1 MEVPLSNYC
10 VELSII
16 LTGPFV
22 IGNTIIVN
30 LNNSGRAED
39 ICLNIKRKPS
49 WAQVSVYDFPTVALP
64 YRMLSSK
71 YFWVK
76 YLVNGAVLTA
86 LERAGI
92 QLLTVISAYVFSG
105 SLWAEDDGAD

>member
-1 MEVPLSNYC
+1 MNALVGASASGAMMTMEVPLSNYC

-16 LTGPFV
+16 LTGPF
-22 IGNTIIVN
+22 
-30 LNNSGRAED
+30 
-39 ICLNIKRKPS
+39 
-49 WAQVSVYDFPTVALP
+49 
-64 YRMLSSK
+64 
-71 YFWVK
+71 
-76 YLVNGAVLTA
+76 VNGAVLTA